1 MGREAPGPG
10 IEPSVLPDF
19 SLDPALMRILIATD
33 AWRPQINGVVKTL
46 ERLAAELERRGLDID
61 IIHPGLFRSVPLPG
75 YPEIRLALASA
86 RALRQRISE
95 MRPHHVH
102 IATEGPIG
110 WATRRAC
117 LDLGLPFTTSYHTR
131 FPEYLRERLPV
142 PLAWTYAV
150 LRRFHNA
157 GQGTLV
163 ATESIERELKARGFA
178 NLMRWGRGVDLARFR
193 PDAQPPFPITW
204 PRPIFLTVGRLAPEK
219 NLDAFLGL
227 NLPGTKVV
235 VGDGPLANTLM
246 DRYRQAVFLGARS
259 HDELAGLYAQADVFV
274 FPSRTDTFGLVLIE
288 ALACGLPVAAYPVAG
303 PNDVIGSSGVGVLG
317 EDLQAAALAAL
328 RIDRE
333 ACRRHALAFTWERS
347 ADQFYAAAR
356 RANHAL
362 AMATPPED
370 PSGPAP
376 QPA

>member
-1 MGREAPGPG
+1 
-10 IEPSVLPDF
+10 
-19 SLDPALMRILIATD
+19 MRILFATD

-46 ERLAAELERRGLDID
+46 ERLTGELERRGLAID
-61 IIHPGLFRSVPLPG
+61 IVHPGEFRSVPMPG
-75 YPEIRLALASA
+75 YAEIRLALASA
-86 RALRQRISE
+86 QALRERIARA
-95 MRPHHVH
+95 RPHHVH

-110 WATRRAC
+110 WAARRAC

-131 FPEYLRERLPV
+131 FPEYVRERAPV
-142 PLAWTYAV
+142 PLALSYAL

-157 GQGTLV
+157 GQGVLV
-163 ATESIERELKARGFA
+163 ATESIERELAGHGFR

-193 PDAQPPFPITW
+193 PDAEPPFPITW

-219 NLDAFLGL
+219 NLDAFLKL
-227 NLPGTKVV
+227 PLPGTKVV
-235 VGDGPLANTLM
+235 VGDGPMAGALM
-246 DRYRQAVFLGARS
+246 DRHRQAVFLGARS
-259 HDELAGLYAQADVFV
+259 HEELAGLYAQADVFV

-303 PNDVIGSSGVGVLG
+303 PRDVIGASGVGVLS

-333 ACRRHALAFTWERS
+333 ACRRHALGFTWERS

-362 AMATPPED
+362 AMATHPKD
-370 PSGPAP
+370 PSGPAT